1 MVPMPVVSRSTQRQ
15 PAFTPMRRQQ
25 GAVLIVSL
33 VLLLIITAIAA
44 STLTSSTFQTVVSNN
59 AQKRDTV
66 FHVAES
72 ATERVLPMSPAVT
85 DSARK
90 AKTAGYKPTLATS
103 DHEQP
108 GVATPTAKI
117 IYPGD
122 QDGKRPAYLK
132 GTSFGSGVQY
142 VIRNYEIQGDAQ
154 TTDGKVKTK
163 VVAGVA
169 KVETEIE

>member
-1 MVPMPVVSRSTQRQ
+1 M
-15 PAFTPMRRQQ
+15 AKYRQQ

-72 ATERVLPMSPAVT
+72 AAERVLPMSVAT
-85 DSARK
+85 TNSARK
-90 AKTAGYKPTLATS
+90 AGENGHPVTLTS
-103 DHEQP
+103 SNQP
-108 GVATPTAKI
+108 GIGTPTAKV

-122 QDGKRPAYLK
+122 KDGKRPAYLK

-142 VIRNYEIQGDAQ
+142 IIRNYEVQGKANTSDGNVS
-154 TTDGKVKTK
+154 TTVIM
-163 VVAGVA
+163 GVA
-169 KVETEIE
+169 KVETEIDG